1 MHCTFYSYLQTIWY
15 GTIGFFSSFSFY
27 VSLKV
32 FSGLLPPDS
41 SQTICLPPIH
51 RSTVALI
58 WKILN
63 VEDIKQYAICIKQFF
78 SCPEFCRRHFWHNPS
93 LPASTFFYLTTSP
106 LERALKDMVLLAIH
120 WQKHKLCLLILAKWS
135 PWSLL
140 IGKIIN
146 LVGGLFG
153 GTTTAPT
160 SHLSTFN
167 GNAAEI

>member
-1 MHCTFYSYLQTIWY
+1 M
-15 GTIGFFSSFSFY
+15 
-27 VSLKV
+27 
-32 FSGLLPPDS
+32 PPDS

-146 LVGGLFG
+146 LVGWRPKSQNHLLYCFPENRLV
-153 GTTTAPT
+153 GTPHPPPICQ
-160 SHLSTFN
+160 HLMEMLQKYKGITFFF
-167 GNAAEI
+167 